1 MVFDEQAITPPRSPP
16 MSQPLVLPEVVVSM
30 LVSFAPVFTKP
41 SFETFRQYIGVLML
55 GEGRRTGAA
64 IARSSAEAKS
74 QGVYARLCS
83 RAHWSAAGLLDQL
96 WALLLQVLPWPRD
109 AQGRLIIWVAVDDS
123 VIAKTGKKIPGLA
136 YHFHH
141 NAGKGERAWP
151 FLFGHC
157 WVTLGL
163 VWPTVTRAL
172 CFPLRAAL
180 YLRAKDCAPADF
192 RKKIRLASAFG
203 GLGAVR
209 WPAQVCL
216 YVLADGAY
224 ATRDFF
230 RGVRAQGHHL
240 LTRLKCNA
248 DMRWPAPA
256 KQPGQRGRPR
266 LYGEKVDLAHY
277 HDSHRQEAPVR
288 IGAQHYLATFSFLDA
303 VPRRFGQLCRI
314 VIVDLP
320 KHQRA
325 VLLSTDLAL
334 SPVEII
340 ERYAL
345 RFAIEIAYRELKQR
359 FGWGHYQ
366 VRSREGIERHVALS
380 FVACSLTTLLLTQRD
395 DQQTVGEIRRALQ
408 GAALLAWLF
417 RIMGK
422 TALQRRNHLLH
433 HLRHPL
439 LQGMAGV

>member
-1 MVFDEQAITPPRSPP
+1 
-16 MSQPLVLPEVVVSM
+16 MSQPLVLPEMVTSM
-30 LVSFAPVFTKP
+30 LASFAPVFTQP
-41 SFETFRQYIGVLML
+41 SFQTFGHYVGALML

-64 IARSSAEAKS
+64 IARTTAEAKS

-83 RAHWSAAGLLDQL
+83 RARWCAAALLDQL
-96 WALLLQVLPWPRD
+96 WALLLQTLPWPRD
-109 AQGRLIIWVAVDDS
+109 EQGRLIIWAAIDDS

-157 WVTLGL
+157 WVTLGV
-163 VWPTVTRAL
+163 VWPTITRAL

-192 RKKIRLASAFG
+192 RKKTRLA
-203 GLGAVR
+203 LDLLRAVR
-209 WPAQVCL
+209 WPTQVCL
-216 YVLADGAY
+216 YLLADGAY
-224 ATRDFF
+224 ASGEFF
-230 RGVRAQGHHL
+230 RGVRALGHHL

-248 DMRWPAPA
+248 DVRWPAPP

-266 LYGEKVDLAHY
+266 LYGEKVDLAVY
-277 HDSHRQEAPVR
+277 HEAHRQEAPVR
-288 IGAQHYLATFSFLDA
+288 IGAQRYLATFSFLDA

-320 KHQRA
+320 RHQRA
-325 VLLSTDLAL
+325 VLLSSDLAL
-334 SPVEII
+334 SSTQII

-366 VRSREGIERHVALS
+366 VRSREAIERHVALS
-380 FVACSLTTLLLTQRD
+380 FVACSLTALLLVQRD
-395 DQQTVGEIRRALQ
+395 DQQTVGEMRRALQ

-417 RIMGK
+417 RIMDK
-422 TALQRRNHLLH
+422 TALQRNNALLQQ
-433 HLRHPL
+433 LRHPL

>member
-1 MVFDEQAITPPRSPP
+1 
-16 MSQPLVLPEVVVSM
+16 M
-30 LVSFAPVFTKP
+30 LVSFAPVFAKP
-41 SFETFRQYIGVLML
+41 SFETFRHYVGALML

-64 IARSSAEAKS
+64 VARTTAGAKS

-83 RAHWSAAGLLDQL
+83 RARWSAAALLDHL
-96 WALLLQVLPWPRD
+96 WALLLQALPWPRD
-109 AQGRLIIWVAVDDS
+109 EQGRLIIWAAIDDS

-157 WVTLGL
+157 WVTLGV
-163 VWPTVTRAL
+163 VWPTLTRAL

-192 RKKIRLASAFG
+192 RKKIRLALDLLA
-203 GLGAVR
+203 AVR
-209 WPAQVCL
+209 WPASVCL

-230 RGVRAQGHHL
+230 RGVRALGHHL

-248 DMRWPAPA
+248 DVRWLAPP
-256 KQPGQRGRPR
+256 KQPGARGRPR
-266 LYGEKVDLAHY
+266 LYGDKVNLAIY
-277 HDSHRQEAPVR
+277 HETHRQEAPVR
-288 IGAQHYLATFSFLDA
+288 IGAQHYIATFSFLDA

-325 VLLSTDLAL
+325 VLLSTDLSL
-334 SPVEII
+334 SPTEII
-340 ERYAL
+340 QRYAL

-359 FGWGHYQ
+359 FAWGHYQ
-366 VRSREGIERHVALS
+366 VRSREAIERHVALS
-380 FVACSLTTLLLTQRD
+380 FLACSLTTLLLAQRD
-395 DQQTVGEIRRALQ
+395 DQQTVGEMRRALQ
-408 GAALLAWLF
+408 GAALFAWLF

-422 TALQRRNHLLH
+422 NALRRRNHLLPQ
-433 HLRHPL
+433 LRHPL

>member
-1 MVFDEQAITPPRSPP
+1 
-16 MSQPLVLPEVVVSM
+16 M
-30 LVSFAPVFTKP
+30 LASFAPVFTRP
-41 SFETFRQYIGVLML
+41 SFETFRQYVGALML
-55 GEGRRTGAA
+55 GEGRRTGAV
-64 IARSSAEAKS
+64 IARTTAEAKS

-83 RAHWSAAGLLDQL
+83 RARWSAAALLNQL
-96 WALLLQVLPWPRD
+96 WALLLAVLPWPRD
-109 AQGRLIIWVAVDDS
+109 EQGRLIIWAAIDDS

-157 WVTLGL
+157 WVTLGV
-163 VWPTVTRAL
+163 VWPTITRAL

-192 RKKIRLASAFG
+192 RKKTRLA
-203 GLGAVR
+203 LDLLRAVR
-209 WPAQVCL
+209 WPTQVCL
-216 YVLADGAY
+216 YLLADGAY
-224 ATRDFF
+224 ASGEFF
-230 RGVRAQGHHL
+230 RGVRALGHHL

-248 DMRWPAPA
+248 DVRWPAPP

-266 LYGEKVDLAHY
+266 LYGEKVDLAVY
-277 HDSHRQEAPVR
+277 HEAHRQEAPVR
-288 IGAQHYLATFSFLDA
+288 IGAQRYLATFSFLDA

-320 KHQRA
+320 RHQRA
-325 VLLSTDLAL
+325 VLLSSDLAL
-334 SPVEII
+334 SSTQII

-366 VRSREGIERHVALS
+366 VRSREAIERHVALS
-380 FVACSLTTLLLTQRD
+380 FVACSLTALLLVQRD
-395 DQQTVGEIRRALQ
+395 DQQTVGEMRRALQ

-417 RIMGK
+417 RIMDK
-422 TALQRRNHLLH
+422 TALQRNNALLQQ
-433 HLRHPL
+433 LRHPL
-439 LQGMAGV
+439 LQGMAEV

>member
-1 MVFDEQAITPPRSPP
+1 
-16 MSQPLVLPEVVVSM
+16 MSQPLVLPEVVASM
-30 LVSFAPVFTKP
+30 LASFAPVFGKP
-41 SFETFRQYIGVLML
+41 SFETFCHYVGALML

-64 IARSSAEAKS
+64 VARVTAGAKS
-74 QGVYARLCS
+74 TGVYARLCS
-83 RAHWSAAGLLDQL
+83 RARWSAAALLEQL
-96 WALLLQVLPWPRD
+96 WALLLSTLPWPRD
-109 AQGRLIIWVAVDDS
+109 ARGRLIIWAAIDDS
-123 VIAKTGKKIPGLA
+123 VIAKTSKKIPGLA

-141 NAGKGERAWP
+141 NAGKDQRAWP

-163 VWPTVTRAL
+163 IWPTVTRAL

-192 RKKIRLASAFG
+192 RKKISLASACG
-203 GLGAVR
+203 GLAAVR
-209 WPAQVCL
+209 WPASVYL

-230 RGVRAQGHHL
+230 RGVRARGYHL

-248 DMRWPAPA
+248 DVRWLAPP
-256 KQPGQRGRPR
+256 KQPGARGRPR
-266 LYGEKVDLAHY
+266 LYGDKINLAIY
-277 HDSHRQEAPVR
+277 HDSHRQESPVR

-303 VPRRFGQLCRI
+303 LPRRFGQLCRI

-325 VLLSTDLAL
+325 VLLSTDLSL
-334 SPVEII
+334 SPTEII
-340 ERYAL
+340 QRYAL

-359 FGWGHYQ
+359 FAWGHYQ
-366 VRSREGIERHVALS
+366 VRSREAIERHVALS
-380 FVACSLTTLLLTQRD
+380 FLACGLTTLLLLQRD
-395 DQQTVGEIRRALQ
+395 DQQTLGEMRRALQ

-417 RIMGK
+417 RIMGRN
-422 TALQRRNHLLH
+422 ALQRKNALLAQLH
-433 HLRHPL
+433 HPL

>member
-1 MVFDEQAITPPRSPP
+1 MIW
-16 MSQPLVLPEVVVSM
+16 
-30 LVSFAPVFTKP
+30 
-41 SFETFRQYIGVLML
+41 
-55 GEGRRTGAA
+55 AA
-64 IARSSAEAKS
+64 I
-74 QGVYARLCS
+74 
-83 RAHWSAAGLLDQL
+83 
-96 WALLLQVLPWPRD
+96 
-109 AQGRLIIWVAVDDS
+109 DDS

-172 CFPLRAAL
+172 CFPLQAAL
-180 YLRAKDCAPADF
+180 YLRAKDCPPADPSAPLRTSF
-192 RKKIRLASAFG
+192 RKKTSLA
-203 GLGAVR
+203 LDLLEAVR

-224 ATRDFF
+224 ASGEFF
-230 RGVRAQGHHL
+230 RGVRALGHHL

-248 DMRWPAPA
+248 DLRWPAPP
-256 KQPGQRGRPR
+256 KRPGGRGRPR
-266 LYGEKVDLAHY
+266 LYGPKVDLALY
-277 HDSHRQEAPVR
+277 HDTHCQQALVR
-288 IGAQHYLATFSFLDA
+288 IGAQPYLASFSFLDA
-303 VPRRFGQLCRI
+303 MPRRFGQLCRI

-320 KHQRA
+320 RHQRA
-325 VLLSTDLAL
+325 VLLCSDLAL
-334 SPVEII
+334 SPIEII
-340 ERYAL
+340 QRYAM

-366 VRSREGIERHVALS
+366 VRSREAIERHVALS
-380 FVACSLTTLLLTQRD
+380 FLACSLTALLLVQRD
-395 DQQTVGEIRRALQ
+395 DQQTVGEMRRALQ

-417 RIMGK
+417 RTMGK
-422 TALQRRNHLLH
+422 SALQRRNALLAQ
-433 HLRHPL
+433 LRHPL

>member
-1 MVFDEQAITPPRSPP
+1 
-16 MSQPLVLPEVVVSM
+16 M
-30 LVSFAPVFTKP
+30 LTSFAPVFTKP
-41 SFETFRQYIGVLML
+41 SFETFRHYLGALML
-55 GEGRRTGAA
+55 GEGRRSGAA
-64 IARSSAEAKS
+64 IARSSAEGKS

-83 RAHWSAAGLLDQL
+83 RARWSAAALLSQL
-96 WALLLQVLPWPRD
+96 WALLLSSLPFPRD
-109 AQGRLIIWVAVDDS
+109 AQGRLAIWAAIDDS

-141 NAGKGERAWP
+141 NAGKDERAWP

-157 WVTLGL
+157 WVTLGV

-192 RKKIRLASAFG
+192 RKKTRLA
-203 GLGAVR
+203 LDVLEAVS

-216 YVLADGAY
+216 YLLADGAY
-224 ATRDFF
+224 ASGEFF
-230 RGVRAQGHHL
+230 RGVRARGYHL

-248 DMRWPAPA
+248 DLRWPASSKPSGA
-256 KQPGQRGRPR
+256 RGRPR
-266 LYGEKVDLAHY
+266 VYGAKVDLCAY

-288 IGAQHYLATFSFLDA
+288 IGAQHYLASYSFLDA
-303 VPRRFGQLCRI
+303 IPRRFGQRCRI

-320 KHQRA
+320 NHQRA
-325 VLLSTDLAL
+325 VLLSSDLAL

-340 ERYAL
+340 QRYAM

-366 VRSREGIERHVALS
+366 VRSQEAIERHVALS
-380 FVACSLTTLLLTQRD
+380 FVACSLTALLLVQRD
-395 DQQTVGEIRRALQ
+395 DQQTVGEMRRALQ
-408 GAALLAWLF
+408 SAALLAWLF
-417 RIMGK
+417 RVMGRN
-422 TALQRRNHLLH
+422 ALQRKNALLAQ
-433 HLRHPL
+433 LRHPL

>member
-1 MVFDEQAITPPRSPP
+1 
-16 MSQPLVLPEVVVSM
+16 MSQPLVLPEVVASM
-30 LVSFAPVFTKP
+30 LTSFAPVFTKP
-41 SFETFRQYIGVLML
+41 SFDTFCQYVGALML

-64 IARSSAEAKS
+64 IARITADAKS

-83 RAHWSAAGLLDQL
+83 RARWSAAALLEQL
-96 WALLLQVLPWPRD
+96 SALLLSTLPFPRD
-109 AQGRLIIWVAVDDS
+109 AQGRPTIWTAIDDS
-123 VIAKTGKKIPGLA
+123 VIAKTGKNIPGLA

-157 WVTLGL
+157 WVTLGV

-180 YLRAKDCAPADF
+180 YLRAKDCAPVDF
-192 RKKIRLASAFG
+192 RKKTRLALDL
-203 GLGAVR
+203 LGMVR

-224 ATRDFF
+224 ASGEFF
-230 RGVRAQGHHL
+230 RGVRALGHHL

-248 DMRWPAPA
+248 DVRWPAPP

-266 LYGEKVDLAHY
+266 LYGEKVDLARY

-325 VLLSTDLAL
+325 VLLSTDISLL
-334 SPVEII
+334 PTEII

-366 VRSREGIERHVALS
+366 IRSRQAIERHVALS
-380 FVACSLTTLLLTQRD
+380 FVACSLTTLLLLQRD
-395 DQQTVGEIRRALQ
+395 DQQTVGEMRRALQ
-408 GAALLAWLF
+408 SAALLAWLF

-422 TALQRRNHLLH
+422 NALRRNNALLAQLH
-433 HLRHPL
+433 HPL